1 LWFDGGAWA
10 SLGLATRRFA
20 AVIGGYWR
28 TNRSRA
34 LILPVMS
41 TTTVSR
47 LRRVLIGYFE
57 EPIVNTALRCARHSG
72 QIPHGTAGRNGCGS
86 APVTIR
92 HALLIALALA
102 SDAQPKDA
110 PAEAQRIGAF
120 KLLRRDETHIGYE
133 PKRTPFENQT
143 VTLLDAMANEIERC
157 DDDHPPSCWNIAA
170 HGACQAYPDRLVFGP
185 SLAELS
191 DPSDC
196 VVRSCTI
203 PSRLLADIAC
213 LFRLD
218 RAEAA

>member
-1 LWFDGGAWA
+1 
-10 SLGLATRRFA
+10 
-20 AVIGGYWR
+20 
-28 TNRSRA
+28 
-34 LILPVMS
+34 MS

-57 EPIVNTALRCARHSG
+57 EPVVNTALRCARHAG

-86 APVTIR
+86 APVTVR
-92 HALLIALALA
+92 QALLIPLALA
-102 SDAQPKDA
+102 SEAQPKDA
-110 PAEAQRIGAF
+110 PAEAERIGAF

-143 VTLLDAMANEIERC
+143 ITLLDAMANEIERC
-157 DDDHPPSCWNIAA
+157 DDDHLPSGWDIAA
-170 HGACQAYPDRLVFGP
+170 HGACQVAPDRLVFGR

-191 DPSDC
+191 DPADC
-196 VVRSCTI
+196 VIRTTRI
-203 PSRLLADIAC
+203 PGRLLADIAE